1 MAEVPLSRLVVT
13 PETVLIEP
21 GDHTMIP
28 ASFVTALPDGRAS
41 LPAHGSCVSQFYADG
56 GHAYVLV
63 QMARHRLVLHEAFTP
78 DAARLLGKGMIDA
91 AASIEAAM
99 LEASNAQLDAALAKG
114 KGA

>member
-1 MAEVPLSRLVVT
+1 MAETPLSRLVVT

-28 ASFVTALPDGRAS
+28 APFVTTLPDGRAS
-41 LPAHGSCVSQFYADG
+41 LPAHGFCVSQFHAEG
-56 GHAYVLV
+56 GRAYVLV
-63 QMARHRLVLHEAFTP
+63 QLARHRLVLHEAFTP
-78 DAARLLGKGMIDA
+78 EAARLLAQGMLDA
-91 AASIEAAM
+91 ATAIEAAM